1 MPDTTKRLKCAEYTK
16 AGKPCVNMSWES
28 LDRTRTEYRKKVK
41 EDETLLV
48 TVIARLMRNKK
59 ILKQA
64 EERARYKALGIAN
77 KIVES
82 GELNLTKEL
91 NCLAALISICASPVT

>member
-1 MPDTTKRLKCAEYTK
+1 MLA
-16 AGKPCVNMSWES
+16 
-28 LDRTRTEYRKKVK
+28 
-41 EDETLLV
+41 